1 MGDGLRAIALG
12 TNRSATTVL
21 SAGLFHSCVV
31 LDDSSLKCF
40 GRNDAG
46 QIGQGDKVDRGDRP
60 NQMHDALRPISLG
73 FNLTARALAAA
84 AFSSCVLLSDATVKC
99 FGLNAQAQL
108 GQGDTTIRGGKVAF
122 YGYVGAIKAVDF
134 GPNRTVRSMATG
146 GYHVCAVL
154 DDGSLKCFGNNDSG
168 QLGLGDRLMRG
179 RVAGEMGSDLPAIMF

>member
-60 NQMHDALRPISLG
+60 NQMHD
-73 FNLTARALAAA
+73 